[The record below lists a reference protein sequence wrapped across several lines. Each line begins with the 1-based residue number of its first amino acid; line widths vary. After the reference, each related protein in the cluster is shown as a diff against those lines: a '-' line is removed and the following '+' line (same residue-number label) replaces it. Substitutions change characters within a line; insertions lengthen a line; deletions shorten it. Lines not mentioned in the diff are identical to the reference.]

1 MANLGTV
8 VALNG
13 EASVVNEKGIK
24 RALHQGDVV
33 QTGET
38 IITTN
43 GVIVDLKLVNGRT
56 IQVGSEQTVRFT
68 QELAD
73 SIPPDSA
80 DSSVDQA
87 SIQAVI
93 KAVGE
98 GKDISTVLEETAA
111 GLGASGTS
119 YGFSFVNLLRI
130 SEGVTPIDYAYDFS
144 RGAPVDPVIG
154 QVATNPPLEPAPVE
168 DVIASSPVII
178 INDVNNPPAANN
190 DALTTAE
197 DTPLTIAASALTGND
212 SDPEGDTY
220 SITGFT
226 QTSNG
231 TLAQNQDGS
240 FTYTPNAN
248 YNGGDSFTYTIT
260 DSQGATD
267 TATVTINVTPVN

>member
-1 MANLGTV
+1 AAS
-8 VALNG
+8 ALTGNDSDP
-13 EASVVNEKGIK
+13 E
-24 RALHQGDVV
+24 GDTYSI
-33 QTGET
+33 TG
-38 IITTN
+38 
-43 GVIVDLKLVNGRT
+43 
-56 IQVGSEQTVRFT
+56 FT
-68 QELAD
+68 QTSNGTLAQNQDGSFTYTPTANYNGGD
-73 SIPPDSA
+73 SFTYTITDSQGA
-80 DSSVDQA
+80 TDTA
-87 SIQAVI
+87 
-93 KAVGE
+93 
-98 GKDISTVLEETAA
+98 TVTI
-111 GLGASGTS
+111 
-119 YGFSFVNLLRI
+119 N
-130 SEGVTPIDYAYDFS
+130 VTPVNDP
-144 RGAPVDPVIG
+144 PVAV
-154 QVATNPPLEPAPVE
+154 
-168 DVIASSPVII
+168 
-178 INDVNNPPAANN
+178 NDIYANN